1 MKNKKLLVAGVGLV
15 LIIVAVVVI
24 IINSPA
30 SKTARDLQT
39 VTNFDAIQ
47 KDVANYYKANNKLPT
62 SLSEL
67 NSSSVLGAYDYQSQ
81 DGTIFKLCANF
92 EADVSEEIIDKA
104 PIRVNYKQGNDC
116 VTFNIGDQV
125 NTDLKP
131 TIVKKEADLVKVN
144 KSISKSSDGGIT
156 AGSITIN
163 FDTTKSYF
171 YKNNSDGNYFLNLFT
186 TIGTNKECN
195 SSLNPATGCCYTLS
209 DTTLTSGSNSAS
221 YNRLGLDTYINPF
234 PKNATDTYGDLPPN
248 FCFNG
253 GKEFSGGVSFIIP
266 KEMVNSDGSAKMT
279 LKHTNNGE
287 TSGDMTI
294 EIK

>member
-1 MKNKKLLVAGVGLV
+1 MKNKKLIVAGLGLV
-15 LIIVAVVVI
+15 LIVVVI
-24 IINSPA
+24 IALINSPA

-47 KDVANYYKANNKLPT
+47 KDIIEYYKTNNKLPGSLNELSTT
-62 SLSEL
+62 SAS
-67 NSSSVLGAYDYQSQ
+67 GKYTYQSQ
-81 DGTIFKLCANF
+81 DGTIFKLCADF

-125 NTDLKP
+125 NTEVKP
-131 TIVKKEADLVKVN
+131 TIVKKEADLVLVN
-144 KSISKSSDGGIT
+144 KQFSKNPDGGIT

-163 FDTTKSYF
+163 FDTSKSYF

-186 TIGTNKECN
+186 TIGTDKECN
-195 SSLNPATGCCYTLS
+195 SSLNPANGCCYTLA
-209 DTTLTSGSNSAS
+209 DTTLSSGNNNAS

-253 GKEFSGGVSFIIP
+253 GKQFSGGVSFIVP
-266 KEMVNSDGSAKMT
+266 KEMVSSDGTAKMT

>member
-1 MKNKKLLVAGVGLV
+1 MKNKRLLIVGLGV
-15 LIIVAVVVI
+15 LLIVIVVVI
-24 IINSPA
+24 ILTSPA

-47 KDVANYYKANNKLPT
+47 KDVVEYYKTNNKLPS

-67 NSSSVLGAYDYQSQ
+67 ATTSRLGNYEYQSQ
-81 DGTIFKLCANF
+81 DGTIFKLCADF
-92 EADVSEEIIDKA
+92 ESDVSEEIIDKA
-104 PIRVNYKQGNDC
+104 PIRVNYKQGRDC
-116 VTFNIGDQV
+116 VTFNIQDQV
-125 NTDLKP
+125 NADIKP
-131 TIVKKEADLVKVN
+131 TIVKKDAELVKVTKQIT
-144 KSISKSSDGGIT
+144 KSPSEGIK
-156 AGSITIN
+156 AGSITVN
-163 FDTTKSYF
+163 FDPAKSYF

-186 TIGTNKECN
+186 TIGTDKECN

-253 GKEFSGGVSFIIP
+253 GKQFSGGVSFIVP
-266 KEMVNSDGSAKMT
+266 KEMVNSDGTAKMS

-287 TSGDMTI
+287 TSSEMTI